1 MGDLGVQIGGILY
14 QLDRCFCT
22 ITYTAKFKIG
32 QLALVRCVD
41 HTWSWLL
48 SHVLLL
54 LVDYLPMSRSKYT
67 GRVMQANP
75 SHELWRLY
83 EV

>member
-1 MGDLGVQIGGILY
+1 MPFAANSFRGLGP
-14 QLDRCFCT
+14 F
-22 ITYTAKFKIG
+22 
-32 QLALVRCVD
+32 VD